1 MPISDIIQP
10 DFLPIEEGL
19 RLRKFDGCCGFA
31 LPWYQDE
38 ETLLLVDGKP
48 DPYTPERL
56 NRMYSY
62 LDDHGELYF
71 IEMLVD
77 NLWKPIGDVTFW
89 PEDMPIVI
97 GDPACRGRGIGR
109 KVVRTLIERAKSL
122 GFTHLEVGEIYDFN
136 AGSRRCFEATG
147 FKATRRTEKGWH
159 YEWNL

>member
-1 MPISDIIQP
+1 MKKRFFWWTANRP
-10 DFLPIEEGL
+10 
-19 RLRKFDGCCGFA
+19 
-31 LPWYQDE
+31 
-38 ETLLLVDGKP
+38 
-48 DPYTPERL
+48 PYTPERL

-62 LDDHGELYF
+62 LDDHGE
-71 IEMLVD
+71 LVD

-136 AGSRRCFEATG
+136 ADSRRCFEATG